1 MKLMAAEMK
10 VALPAGVAIDPEVEL
25 GSGGTGH
32 ALAARVNVS
41 LPGVDREVA
50 QHLLEAARQICPYS
64 RATHG
69 DIEGATNLV

>member
-10 VALPAGVAIDPEVEL
+10 VALPAGVAIDPGVDL

-32 ALAARVNVS
+32 ALAAHVNVG

-50 QHLLEAARQICPYS
+50 QHLREAVHQVCPYS